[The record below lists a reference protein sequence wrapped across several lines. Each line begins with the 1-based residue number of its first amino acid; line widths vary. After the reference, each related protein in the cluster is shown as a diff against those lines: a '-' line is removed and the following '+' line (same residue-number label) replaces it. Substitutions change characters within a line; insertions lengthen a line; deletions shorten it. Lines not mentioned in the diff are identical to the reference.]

1 MTFFLFPAHMYVRTP
16 PHHPAATSGQSLL
29 VLARQMTAA
38 EVAAGMTMSS
48 EMDLRPGT
56 ILLTRSAPT
65 GRPKSKARMSTAALP
80 KVKLSILRIPLAIF
94 SNCSG
99 VRFALP
105 DGWAFCACRKTGI
118 VKIRTYTSER
128 NHEQELSRHFFFARK
143 LSRIFET
150 KNEKDLDVN
159 GSPHIV
165 LFLELLFCWYP
176 VLQLPTALAELP
188 EERLQAGERMF
199 SEQSCQ
205 RVC

>member
-1 MTFFLFPAHMYVRTP
+1 MYVR
-16 PHHPAATSGQSLL
+16 HPAATSGQSLL

-118 VKIRTYTSER
+118 VKIRTYFRKE
-128 NHEQELSRHFFFARK
+128 ESRTGIVKNFFFARK

-176 VLQLPTALAELP
+176 VLQLPTVLAELP

>member
-1 MTFFLFPAHMYVRTP
+1 LQSSRT
-16 PHHPAATSGQSLL
+16 ARASGSHC
-29 VLARQMTAA
+29 
-38 EVAAGMTMSS
+38 
-48 EMDLRPGT
+48 
-56 ILLTRSAPT
+56 PT
-65 GRPKSKARMSTAALP
+65 GGPSALAG
-80 KVKLSILRIPLAIF
+80 KR
-94 SNCSG
+94 
-99 VRFALP
+99 
-105 DGWAFCACRKTGI
+105 
-118 VKIRTYTSER
+118 
-128 NHEQELSRHFFFARK
+128 ELSRYVLILQKGITNRNCQDIFFFARK